1 MCAAGARKCRNPLE
15 RGSGSAREL
24 SAKTRRRGRD
34 RMSRHQD
41 RKYRSVKERAS
52 ERNGKARRRIDVK
65 ARSHCHDL
73 RGLDLRVHRAVM
85 RTVPAAARWQ
95 ARVSAVVDEGRQRPE
110 PEEQD
115 EENGEAAP
123 HLKFMLADTERDPA
137 AGDKNLTMIH
147 SPLKETRAG
156 HSPPTPDL

>member
-1 MCAAGARKCRNPLE
+1 MRAAGARKLRHPLE
-15 RGSGSAREL
+15 RGSGSARKL
-24 SAKTRRRGRD
+24 RVKTCRCGRE
-34 RMSRHQD
+34 RMSRHQH
-41 RKYRSVKERAS
+41 RKCESVIERAS
-52 ERNGKARRRIDVK
+52 ERSGKARGRID
-65 ARSHCHDL
+65 APAGT
-73 RGLDLRVHRAVM
+73 RGHNLGAHGAMVRAV
-85 RTVPAAARWQ
+85 PPAARWQ
-95 ARVSAVVDEGRQRPE
+95 ARVRAAIDEGRQRPE
-110 PEEQD
+110 PEKQD

>member
-1 MCAAGARKCRNPLE
+1 
-15 RGSGSAREL
+15 
-24 SAKTRRRGRD
+24 
-34 RMSRHQD
+34 
-41 RKYRSVKERAS
+41 
-52 ERNGKARRRIDVK
+52 
-65 ARSHCHDL
+65 
-73 RGLDLRVHRAVM
+73 M

-115 EENGEAAP
+115 EENGEAAA
-123 HLKFMLADTERDPA
+123 HLKLMLADTERDPA